1 MNKEIWWNF
10 TTRFKFLRPSAKY
23 WNELQEKK
31 TRYLHKTHQ
40 SLSDELQKSSSKPR
54 FVMGHYLLPHSPF
67 IFDSAGNSRI
77 WDTHPQWMTDSLY
90 FDQVKYANTLIK
102 DLVTKA
108 TAKSDRPK
116 VFILMGDH
124 GLRDFHLKLKD
135 RIREKEMMN
144 LMAIYYENRE
154 YSSLYD
160 SISPVNIFRTLLN
173 DQFKTK
179 LPILKDSTVFLQ

>member
-67 IFDSAGNSRI
+67 IFDSAGKSRI

-108 TAKSDRPK
+108 TAKSDRQK

-179 LPILKDSTVFLQ
+179 LPILKDSTIFLQ